1 MGAPTQGRS
10 ETASPTVV
18 ELCGGRTEPGTRF
31 PPYLPPS
38 SVHIN
43 TIFWNRYEGKWKEG
57 QAHGRGTMVHA
68 RGDRYDGEC
77 KDGKFHGEG
86 TYTWAV
92 GNTYKG
98 EWRNDKGHGQGVYIW
113 ADVRI
118 QAFPHTLHRPP

>member
-1 MGAPTQGRS
+1 M
-10 ETASPTVV
+10 
-18 ELCGGRTEPGTRF
+18 
-31 PPYLPPS
+31 
-38 SVHIN
+38 I
-43 TIFWNRYEGKWKEG
+43 
-57 QAHGRGTMVHA
+57 HA

-113 ADVRI
+113 ADVRSLSLPSLLRFR
-118 QAFPHTLHRPP
+118 ARTLRRMLTSDRSFTGTTIRRRMAQRQVPRRGNLHMA